1 MVPIPPTRELTDFK
15 AVGVLSGLT
24 AGPTALADEPLDQ
37 QHRPRA
43 AEQLQRPA
51 HQGTDDETRVE
62 VRPMPHPYKVGPGL
76 LEPVPSGIATL
87 PLLTPHR
94 FLQELEKGVVR
105 VVYAI

>member
-1 MVPIPPTRELTDFK
+1 MVAIPPTSELTDFK
-15 AVGVLSGLT
+15 DVGVLSGL
-24 AGPTALADEPLDQ
+24 AASPIALADEPLDQ

-51 HQGTDDETRVE
+51 HQGTDDEPRVE